1 MTETIP
7 PHRDHPYPLA
17 MLTGPIRYASETL
30 SALKQRIGHYI
41 QLAACFAD
49 DWGIFDEDSTPR
61 LFRYD
66 VKRLTSMVVRA
77 EHFLRCAI
85 ILAVFERLRTGG
97 ITPRPFGLNGAP
109 AHANRTHET
118 PLHPFAV
125 LRGIQKRD
133 PAPPRFSVT
142 MPRETGPAKATLS
155 PKGTRTLHRRA
166 RNDDILACDI
176 LMARIERLITIR
188 AEIDDRADKLAAIW
202 AGMIAS
208 RKQASRAAPEIAKPA
223 NLFLPLKD
231 WRPPPETTQGAPPD
245 ETEDLI
251 TLHWA
256 AYNAAEGIAALCGR
270 MR

>member
-1 MTETIP
+1 
-7 PHRDHPYPLA
+7 

-30 SALKQRIGHYI
+30 SVLKQRIGHYI

-49 DWGIFDEDSTPR
+49 DWGIFDEDGTPR

-85 ILAVFERLRTGG
+85 ILAVFERLRHGG
-97 ITPRPFGLNGAP
+97 VTLRPFDLNGAP
-109 AHANRTHET
+109 AHANRTQET
-118 PLHPFAV
+118 PLHPFAA

-133 PAPPRFSVT
+133 PAPPKFSVS
-142 MPRETGPAKATLS
+142 MPGEGRPAASTPSMKA
-155 PKGTRTLHRRA
+155 KRTLHRRA

-176 LMARIERLITIR
+176 LMERIERLKTIR

-202 AGMIAS
+202 AGMIAF
-208 RKQASRAAPEIAKPA
+208 RKQASRATPDIARPA

-245 ETEDLI
+245 EMEDLI

>member
-1 MTETIP
+1 
-7 PHRDHPYPLA
+7 

-30 SALKQRIGHYI
+30 FALKQRIGHYI
-41 QLAACFAD
+41 QLAACFTD
-49 DWGIFDEDSTPR
+49 DWGIFDEDGTPR

-66 VKRLTSMVVRA
+66 VRRLTSMVVRA

-85 ILAVFERLRTGG
+85 ILTVFERLRHGG

-109 AHANRTHET
+109 VRSSRTPET
-118 PLHPFAV
+118 PLHPFAA

-133 PAPPRFSVT
+133 PAPPGFSVS
-142 MPRETGPAKATLS
+142 MPSEAGPAASTPSL
-155 PKGTRTLHRRA
+155 KGTRTSHRRA

-176 LMARIERLITIR
+176 LMARIERLKTIR

-202 AGMIAS
+202 AGMISS
-208 RKQASRAAPEIAKPA
+208 RKTPSRATSEITRPA

>member
-1 MTETIP
+1 
-7 PHRDHPYPLA
+7 

-41 QLAACFAD
+41 QLTACFTD
-49 DWGIFDEDSTPR
+49 DWGIFDEDGTPR

-66 VKRLTSMVVRA
+66 VRRLTSMVVRA

-85 ILAVFERLRTGG
+85 ILAVFERLRHGG

-109 AHANRTHET
+109 AQTSRTPEP
-118 PLHPFAV
+118 PLHPFAS

-133 PAPPRFSVT
+133 PAPPGFSVS
-142 MPRETGPAKATLS
+142 MPSEGGPAASTPSTKV
-155 PKGTRTLHRRA
+155 TRTPQRRA
-166 RNDDILACDI
+166 RNDDVLSCDI
-176 LMARIERLITIR
+176 LMARIERLKTIR

-202 AGMIAS
+202 AGMIVS
-208 RKQASRAAPEIAKPA
+208 RNTTSRARPDIARPA
-223 NLFLPLKD
+223 NFFLPLKD

>member
-1 MTETIP
+1 
-7 PHRDHPYPLA
+7 

-30 SALKQRIGHYI
+30 SALKLRIGRYI
-41 QLAACFAD
+41 QLAACFTE
-49 DWGIFDEDSTPR
+49 DWGIFDEDGTPR

-66 VKRLTSMVVRA
+66 LKRLTSMVVRA

-85 ILAVFERLRTGG
+85 ILAVFERLRHGG

-109 AHANRTHET
+109 ARTSRTPEP
-118 PLHPFAV
+118 PLHPFAA

-133 PAPPRFSVT
+133 PAPPGFSVS
-142 MPRETGPAKATLS
+142 MPGEGRPATTTPSLKA
-155 PKGTRTLHRRA
+155 TRTLHRRA

-176 LMARIERLITIR
+176 LMARIERLKTIR

-202 AGMIAS
+202 AGMIVS
-208 RKQASRAAPEIAKPA
+208 RRKAVRATPVIRRPA

>member
-1 MTETIP
+1 
-7 PHRDHPYPLA
+7 

-41 QLAACFAD
+41 QLAACFTD
-49 DWGIFDEDSTPR
+49 DWGIFDENGTPR

-85 ILAVFERLRTGG
+85 ILAVFERLRHGG
-97 ITPRPFGLNGAP
+97 ITPRPFGLNSAP

-118 PLHPFAV
+118 PLHPFAA
-125 LRGIQKRD
+125 LRGIQKHD
-133 PAPPRFSVT
+133 PAPPGFSVS
-142 MPRETGPAKATLS
+142 MPREAGPATSTPSLKAT
-155 PKGTRTLHRRA
+155 RTPQRRA

-176 LMARIERLITIR
+176 LLARIERLKTIR
-188 AEIDDRADKLAAIW
+188 AEIDDRAVKLAAIW

-208 RKQASRAAPEIAKPA
+208 RKKTSRARSYIARPA
-223 NLFLPLKD
+223 SLFLPLKD

>member
-1 MTETIP
+1 
-7 PHRDHPYPLA
+7 

-30 SALKQRIGHYI
+30 SALKLRIGHYI
-41 QLAACFAD
+41 QLASCFTE
-49 DWGIFDEDSTPR
+49 DWGIFDEDGTPR

-85 ILAVFERLRTGG
+85 ILAVFERLRHGG
-97 ITPRPFGLNGAP
+97 VIPRPFSLIGAP
-109 AHANRTHET
+109 ARTGRTPEP

-133 PAPPRFSVT
+133 PAPPRFTVS
-142 MPRETGPAKATLS
+142 MPGETKPATSLTSLKAT
-155 PKGTRTLHRRA
+155 RTPQRSA
-166 RNDDILACDI
+166 RNDDVLFCET
-176 LMARIERLITIR
+176 LLERVERLKIIR

-202 AGMIAS
+202 AGMIVSRRKAVRATPVIRRPAS
-208 RKQASRAAPEIAKPA
+208 V
-223 NLFLPLKD
+223 FLPLKD
-231 WRPPPETTQGAPPD
+231 WRPPPGTTQGAPPD

>member
-1 MTETIP
+1 
-7 PHRDHPYPLA
+7 

-49 DWGIFDEDSTPR
+49 DWGIFDEDGTPR

-85 ILAVFERLRTGG
+85 ILAVFERLRQGK
-97 ITPRPFGLNGAP
+97 ITPRPFSLNGTP
-109 AHANRTHET
+109 AHANRTQET
-118 PLHPFAV
+118 PLHPFAA

-133 PAPPRFSVT
+133 PAPPKFSVS
-142 MPRETGPAKATLS
+142 MPGEGRPAASTPSMKV
-155 PKGTRTLHRRA
+155 TRTPQRRA
-166 RNDDILACDI
+166 RNDDVLSCDI
-176 LMARIERLITIR
+176 LMARIERLKTIR

-208 RKQASRAAPEIAKPA
+208 RKQASRATPGIARPA

>member
-1 MTETIP
+1 
-7 PHRDHPYPLA
+7 

-30 SALKQRIGHYI
+30 TALKLRIGHYI

-49 DWGIFDEDSTPR
+49 DWGIFDDDGTPR

-66 VKRLTSMVVRA
+66 IRRLTCMVVRA

-85 ILAVFERLRTGG
+85 ILAVFERLRHGG
-97 ITPRPFGLNGAP
+97 VTPRPFGLNGAP
-109 AHANRTHET
+109 THANRTPET
-118 PLHPFAV
+118 PLHPFAA
-125 LRGIQKRD
+125 LRGLQMRD
-133 PAPPRFSVT
+133 PAPPKFSVS
-142 MPRETGPAKATLS
+142 MPRDVGPATTTPSLKA
-155 PKGTRTLHRRA
+155 KRTPHRRA
-166 RNDDILACDI
+166 RNDDVLSCDI
-176 LMARIERLITIR
+176 LLERIERLKTIK

-202 AGMIAS
+202 AGMIVS
-208 RKQASRAAPEIAKPA
+208 RKTTLRAAPDIARPA
-223 NLFLPLKD
+223 NVFLPLKD